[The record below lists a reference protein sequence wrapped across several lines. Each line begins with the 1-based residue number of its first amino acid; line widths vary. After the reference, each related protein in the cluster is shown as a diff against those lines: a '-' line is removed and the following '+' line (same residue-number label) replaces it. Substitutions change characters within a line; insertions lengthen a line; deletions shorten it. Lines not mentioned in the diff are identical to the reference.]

1 MSATTSLPSSVVIRD
16 LMLAL
21 WFSRRRILLI
31 MITAMALATYAAVLV
46 VPKYQSKSS
55 LLVLPGPEY
64 GLRPSASQGALTGIN
79 IDIEQLL
86 HTEADILSSD
96 DLHRGVIE
104 EIGVAKLYPDLLKPP
119 GQVSQF
125 VREAKSYVTDF
136 LGIKDGS
143 QSSSR
148 PEPGVQAQRVF
159 AENFGVN
166 VDKKSHVITVYFQH
180 PNPVLAQQ
188 VLTRLEA
195 RYFELRAKLFADK
208 QAAIVEAAQDQ
219 SGAQLA
225 AADAKL
231 AEFKRVHNVAD
242 FAERQRIL
250 LTEQGA
256 LEDQLAKAES
266 AIAGMQARLN
276 GLSQQLRQ
284 ASGQSNGK
292 GAPNAAGPLQGMVD
306 AYQKRQNEAL
316 TTYRGSPAY
325 DTAKSEMMKAQ
336 EEIAKMRSTQAFTVQ
351 QEQNKTEADLRTNEA
366 TRDAIKAQL
375 ADIAKELAAIRV
387 DESRL
392 HELDRTRSVLEDNYK
407 AIAKVATD
415 RQVIE
420 DVDAHRQPS
429 VRIVEAPRLPDRP
442 QGIRMQLLVIGT
454 VAGIILS
461 LIASLMSRFF
471 HGVYL
476 RPEALEVDTG
486 LAVLAVVPDQRSL
499 ANPVVLV
506 TPR

>member
-1 MSATTSLPSSVVIRD
+1 
-16 LMLAL
+16 
-21 WFSRRRILLI
+21 
-31 MITAMALATYAAVLV
+31 
-46 VPKYQSKSS
+46 
-55 LLVLPGPEY
+55 
-64 GLRPSASQGALTGIN
+64 LTGIN

-242 FAERQRIL
+242 FAERQKIL

-375 ADIAKELAAIRV
+375 ADIGKELAAIRV

-442 QGIRMQLLVIGT
+442 QAIRMQLLVIGT

>member
-1 MSATTSLPSSVVIRD
+1 
-16 LMLAL
+16 MLAL

-31 MITAMALATYAAVLV
+31 MITAMALAAYAAVLV

-55 LLVLPGPEY
+55 LLVLLGPEY
-64 GLRPSASQGALTGIN
+64 GLRPLANQGTLSGIN
-79 IDIEQLL
+79 VDTEQLL
-86 HTEADILSSD
+86 HTEADILYSD
-96 DLHRGVIE
+96 DLHRSVIE
-104 EIGVAKLYPDLLKPP
+104 QIGAAKLYPDLLKPP
-119 GQVSQF
+119 GPLTQF
-125 VREAKSYVTDF
+125 VRQARSYVTDF
-136 LGIKDGS
+136 VGIKDGS
-143 QSSSR
+143 QSLGR
-148 PEPGVQAQRVF
+148 PEPVVAAQRLF
-159 AENFGVN
+159 ADNFGVN
-166 VDKKSHVITVYFQH
+166 VDKKSHVITIYFQH
-180 PNPVLAQQ
+180 PDPVLAAQ
-188 VLTRLEA
+188 VLTTLEA
-195 RYFELRAKLFADK
+195 RYFELRARLFADK

-242 FAERQRIL
+242 FAERQKIL

-256 LEDQLAKAES
+256 LEDQLSKAES

-276 GLSQQLRQ
+276 GLMQQLRL
-284 ASGQSNGK
+284 ASGQANGK
-292 GAPNAAGPLQGMVD
+292 AAPNAAGPLQGMVD
-306 AYQKRQNEAL
+306 AYQKRQSEAL

-325 DTAKSEMMKAQ
+325 DTARSEMMKAQ
-336 EEIAKMRSTQAFTVQ
+336 EEIAKMRSTQAFSVQ
-351 QEQNKTEADLRTNEA
+351 TELNKTEADLRTNEA
-366 TRDAIKAQL
+366 TRDAIKSQL
-375 ADIAKELAAIRV
+375 ADIGKELASIRV
-387 DESRL
+387 DESQL
-392 HELDRTRSVLEDNYK
+392 HELDRTRAVLEDNYK

-429 VRIVEAPRLPDRP
+429 VRVVEAPRVPDRP
-442 QGIRMQLLVIGT
+442 QAMRMQILVIGT